1 MFKVPKK
8 KKTVVKRSIR
18 KETDDDEHDE
28 DNSSSLEL
36 AMKQAKQKRKV
47 KAKEKAKNS
56 TLLSFNVD
64 NEEHDDLDQIKN
76 KKRQRGMGFGGMG
89 QNETDNEE
97 GESDMKVTQ
106 AVEDKIGPSSLYSKD
121 QLEKLKSEQKR
132 YDVPIKKE
140 ASKVNKA
147 YKAPS
152 KNAPSIIELPPEPSE
167 HAPKPPEEDFISLE
181 THILTGDE
189 ALKHMSGDVENENSD
204 PITHVDKSHIHIKP
218 LRTDST
224 MAKETLRDHMDQ
236 LNEEKEN
243 KSWEDEVARRAGISF
258 HSDSVSS
265 NIPRSKEKDSQ
276 LLSKVK
282 ETIIST
288 LEHLKVKDNDIA
300 TKISHQ
306 KNEAES
312 AVTEAKKNEDD
323 LDSIGSIFEY
333 YQQLRSDLV
342 NWIGALRHLS
352 GRISLIEEAIKDLL
366 VEISKKRETR
376 RREWEDDCIAILHK
390 NGYLDRVIG
399 RQPPLLDEQLH
410 IPKVDE
416 FGRDTQSLESLARAK
431 RKSDR
436 LRRQEESQNRKNDEM
451 NDDMS
456 DNEMMQHEERRY
468 ALADAVQVV
477 LDEMNEQ
484 YKSLSELLKI
494 FDDWKSRSE
503 DDYNQCYASF
513 ALLHF
518 VGIFI
523 EAEISQSMDLACL
536 IKESEGRLQSIHD
549 FSWFRIINDSSF
561 MKSHTV
567 EEQKGFCN
575 YLARNFL
582 WDALKINIRGTK
594 DDTVTEAIFALDIL
608 SKKQCDAVGKFYE
621 SLSHYCDDKS
631 DKMASYFC
639 AYIESYIQNFAV
651 PILVQTPK
659 LVDVIREDCDMSE
672 LIEHSTL
679 KQLQL
684 FGNILNNILKFFY
697 PILSISESLGKFCL
711 LDIIAYRVLPVF
723 EASLT
728 VYPVETMSELQS
740 IYQSVKNAG
749 LIDRTELMMA
759 SAPLRAAILRY
770 GI

>member
-1 MFKVPKK
+1 MFKVPK

-18 KETDDDEHDE
+18 KETDDDENEE
-28 DNSSSLEL
+28 DNSPSLEL

-47 KAKEKAKNS
+47 KSKEKAKKS
-56 TLLSFNVD
+56 TLLSFDVD
-64 NEEHDDLDQIKN
+64 KDEHDDLDHSKN

-89 QNETDNEE
+89 QDETDNEE
-97 GESDMKVTQ
+97 GESDLKVTQ
-106 AVEDKIGPSSLYSKD
+106 ADEDKIGPSSLYSKY

-132 YDVPIKKE
+132 YDAPMKKE
-140 ASKVNKA
+140 ANEVNEA

-152 KNAPSIIELPPEPSE
+152 KNAPSIIELPPKPSE
-167 HAPKPPEEDFISLE
+167 HAPKPPEEDFISLD

-189 ALKHMSGDVENENSD
+189 ALKHMCEDVENENSD
-204 PITHVDKSHIHIKP
+204 PITHVDKSHDHIKP
-218 LRTDST
+218 LRTNYT
-224 MAKETLRDHMDQ
+224 IAKETLKDHMDQ
-236 LNEEKEN
+236 LNEEKET

-265 NIPRSKEKDSQ
+265 NIPTSKEKDSQ

-282 ETIIST
+282 ETINST
-288 LEHLKVKDNDIA
+288 LEHLKVKDNDLA
-300 TKISHQ
+300 MKISHR
-306 KNEAES
+306 KMEAKS
-312 AVTEAKKNEDD
+312 AVKEAKDNEDN

-342 NWIGALRHLS
+342 NWICALRHLS
-352 GRISLIEEAIKDLL
+352 GRINLIEEAIKDLL
-366 VEISKKRETR
+366 VEVSKKRVTR

-399 RQPPLLDEQLH
+399 RQPPVLDEQLH
-410 IPKVDE
+410 VPKVDE

-436 LRRQEESQNRKNDEM
+436 LRRQEESHNRKNDEM
-451 NDDMS
+451 NDDFS

-484 YKSLSELLKI
+484 YKSLSGLLRI

-503 DDYNQCYASF
+503 DDYKQCYASF

-523 EAEISQSMDLACL
+523 EAEISKSMDLACL
-536 IKESEGRLQSIHD
+536 INESEGRLQSIHD
-549 FSWFRIINDSSF
+549 FSWFRLLNDSSL

-582 WDALKINIRGTK
+582 WEALKINIRGTK
-594 DDTVTEAIFALDIL
+594 DDTVTEDIFVLDIS

-621 SLSHYCDDKS
+621 SISHYCDDNS
-631 DKMASYFC
+631 DKMSSYFC

-651 PILVQTPK
+651 PILVRTPK
-659 LVDVIREDCDMSE
+659 LVDVIREDGDMNE
-672 LIEHSTL
+672 TIKHSTL

-684 FGNILNNILKFFY
+684 FGNILNNILKIFY
-697 PILSISESLGKFCL
+697 PILSNSESLAKFCL
-711 LDIIAYRVLPVF
+711 VDIIAHRVLPIF

-728 VYPVETMSELQS
+728 VYPDETKLELQS

-759 SAPLRAAILRY
+759 SAPLRAATLRY
-770 GI
+770 SI